1 MVAERIWRCKA
12 HSVTVS
18 TVSHNYIPIAIM
30 LLATLFAPLVGA
42 LALLL
47 VSRDAKKALK
57 YSSLL
62 MSLVAF
68 VFALAMLLGFDHTNP
83 NMQMLTNVSWIPAL
97 DAGFRVGVDGMSVL
111 FIFLTTLTMPMVI
124 LAGFDSI
131 KEQEKEFYA
140 LILLLEFGVIG
151 IFAAL
156 DTFLFY
162 VFFELILIPMYF
174 LIGVW
179 GGERRTFAAIKFFI
193 YTMFGSLVMLVGLI
207 WLGYYVQQTT
217 GHFTTNLLLLR
228 EIAPTI
234 PLSTQK
240 WMFAAFMLA
249 FCIKIPLFPLH
260 TWLPDVQSESPL
272 VGTVVVGAVL
282 FKIGIYG
289 LIRFGLEMFPQSSF
303 EYAKI
308 MCALG
313 AAAVIY
319 GAMLAIVQT
328 DMRRLASYALV
339 SSLGTMVMGVFS
351 MTPEG
356 IQGAILQTFNHGLS
370 VTGLFLCLGVLTQQR
385 GTTNLADYGGIAKV
399 MPMFA
404 VLFAIS
410 LFSLVG
416 LPGLNGFIGEYLL
429 LLGTFRSPF
438 LNNWTFGILGATTGV
453 FVAIYMLKLYNNICF
468 GKFPNDGSA
477 SMSDLTTKELVTLIP
492 ATILMIWIGIYPSTF
507 MRFSDESTKALVGK
521 LELVKFGT
529 TKYTETL
536 KKLHAAPATEGAAH
550 KEH

>member
-1 MVAERIWRCKA
+1 
-12 HSVTVS
+12 
-18 TVSHNYIPIAIM
+18 M

-57 YSSLL
+57 YTSLTV
-62 MSLVAF
+62 SVVAF
-68 VFALAMLLGFDHTNP
+68 LFGLATLLSFDHANP
-83 NMQMLTNVSWIPAL
+83 NMQMLTMQGWIPSL
-97 DAGFRVGVDGMSVL
+97 DAGFRIGVDGMSVL
-111 FIFLTTLTMPMVI
+111 FIFLTALTMPVVI

-131 KEQEKEFYA
+131 KSQEKEFYV

-179 GGERRTFAAIKFFI
+179 GGERKTFAAIKFFI
-193 YTMFGSLVMLVGLI
+193 YTMFGSLVMLIGLI
-207 WLGYYVQQTT
+207 WLGYYVEQTT

-234 PLSTQK
+234 PLDTQK
-240 WMFAAFMLA
+240 WMFFAFMLA
-249 FCIKIPLFPLH
+249 FCIKVPLFPVH

-303 EYAKI
+303 EYAKV

-328 DMRRLASYALV
+328 DIRRLASFALV

-356 IQGAILQTFNHGLS
+356 VQGAIIQTFNHGLS
-370 VTGLFLCLGVLTQQR
+370 VTGLFLCLGMLTERR
-385 GTTNLADYGGIAKV
+385 GTTLLADYGGIAKV
-399 MPMFA
+399 MPVFA

-416 LPGLNGFIGEYLL
+416 LPGLNGFVGEYLL

-438 LNNWTFGILGATTGV
+438 LNNWTFGILGATTGI
-453 FVAIYMLKLYNNICF
+453 FVAIYMLKLYNDICF
-468 GKFPNDGSA
+468 GGFKNDESA
-477 SMSDLTTKELVTLIP
+477 SMSDLTTKELAMLLP

-507 MRFSDESTKALVGK
+507 MRFSEESTKALVGK
-521 LELVKFGT
+521 LEIAKFGKT
-529 TKYTETL
+529 NYTEAL
-536 KKLHAAPATEGAAH
+536 KKLHKAPAAQSEAHEAH